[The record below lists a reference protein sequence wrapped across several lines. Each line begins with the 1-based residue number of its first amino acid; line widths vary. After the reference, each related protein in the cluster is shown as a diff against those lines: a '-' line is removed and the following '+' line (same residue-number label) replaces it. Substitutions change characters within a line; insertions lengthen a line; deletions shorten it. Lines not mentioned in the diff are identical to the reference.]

1 MNGAS
6 LIRRQEG
13 SALST
18 APAGTTAQVTGRSCA
33 VPHDG
38 PALVAQ
44 IPALGRVKTD
54 RVEPGPCAPPSRRL
68 ASHERLTPLRARAA
82 TGSDCVTRACAH
94 RAHPRVCLRRPRRPH
109 RLRRDRHHLPLVRVL
124 VAVAATPSSRAP
136 PAMPSTSHAHR

>member
-13 SALST
+13 NALST
-18 APAGTTAQVTGRSCA
+18 TPAGTTAQVTGRSCA
-33 VPHDG
+33 VPQGG
-38 PALVAQ
+38 PALMAQ
-44 IPALGRVKTD
+44 IPALGRVKTG

-82 TGSDCVTRACAH
+82 TGSDCVTRVCAN
-94 RAHPRVCLRRPRRPH
+94 RAHPRVRPRRHH
-109 RLRRDRHHLPLVRVL
+109 RLRRDHHHLPLVRLL

-136 PAMPSTSHAHR
+136 PATPPTSHAHR

>member
-1 MNGAS
+1 MNAPA

-13 SALST
+13 SAPST
-18 APAGTTAQVTGRSCA
+18 APAGTTAQVPGRSRA
-33 VPHDG
+33 VSQDG

-44 IPALGRVKTD
+44 IPALGRVKTG

-82 TGSDCVTRACAH
+82 TGSDCVTPVCAN
-94 RAHPRVCLRRPRRPH
+94 RAHPRRHH

-136 PAMPSTSHAHR
+136 PATPPTSHAHR